1 MSESKQNKIE
11 SIELFWTSE
20 SLLSAFSL
28 DMDTIS
34 FMQQIKNKRGNNSMG
49 SKQMTKR
56 IRLLGWKLSF
66 DGRTYGDEHIFF
78 GGSCVTVHFVFSNPY
93 YI

>member
-1 MSESKQNKIE
+1 
-11 SIELFWTSE
+11 
-20 SLLSAFSL
+20 
-28 DMDTIS
+28 
-34 FMQQIKNKRGNNSMG
+34 MG

-56 IRLLGWKLSF
+56 IRLLGRKLSF

-93 YI
+93 YKKVVKHVDMREGLVSNV